1 MCSAIAATGV
11 PALVMAKG
19 HQIDTIKE
27 VPFVVADKLQA
38 FQKTKEAVCFLR
50 MSRAWADV
58 AKVSVSCSYIL
69 YLHIQCCGSDFV
81 PSRILIKE
89 FKYFNPQKNK
99 TMVSKL

>member
-58 AKVSVSCSYIL
+58 AKVSVSCFYI
-69 YLHIQCCGSDFV
+69 IQCCGSRSTCFWA
-81 PSRILIKE
+81 SRILIRI
-89 FKYFNPQKNK
+89 Q
-99 TMVSKL
+99 

>member
-58 AKVSVSCSYIL
+58 AKVSVSCSYI
-69 YLHIQCCGSDFV
+69 YYTYISTIHQQIPYISCVAFRNQF
-81 PSRILIKE
+81 
-89 FKYFNPQKNK
+89 F
-99 TMVSKL
+99 

>member
-1 MCSAIAATGV
+1 MPLLTRYAMCSAIAATGV

-58 AKVSVSCSYIL
+58 AKVSVSCSYLL
-69 YLHIQCCGSDFV
+69 YV
-81 PSRILIKE
+81 PT
-89 FKYFNPQKNK
+89 YFYI
-99 TMVSKL
+99 VERLLL

>member
-58 AKVSVSCSYIL
+58 AKVSVSF
-69 YLHIQCCGSDFV
+69 YLLHLNIQCCGSGMFIPDPGSYFF
-81 PSRILIKE
+81 PSRIPDPRQRI
-89 FKYFNPQKNK
+89 
-99 TMVSKL
+99 

>member
-1 MCSAIAATGV
+1 MLIDTRVRVTNYLLKNRYAMCSAIAATGV

-69 YLHIQCCGSDFV
+69 YLHIYTTSTNSF
-81 PSRILIKE
+81 
-89 FKYFNPQKNK
+89 YH
-99 TMVSKL
+99 